1 MMIDRNEKGETIM
14 NLKKGI
20 CFLLAG
26 ALGTGTIL
34 SGCSQKDTTED
45 AVSAKGGYIEEQ
57 MEAPWQ
63 EGEYYMGSFFN
74 QEGNL
79 EVYTGG
85 TSDSGT
91 AQVFSYTYTGGGN
104 WDQQEESWAETL
116 LGTDSTAYK
125 KLIQGEDQNLYLMT
139 VKNSQEDSQSE
150 ETESSESE
158 EVNIDDLIQ
167 EWHLYRYAGE
177 GEAQELYP
185 ECLTEEGQREAGGF
199 FPYYF
204 GVNQEGDPAFMGMGS
219 EIAIYDKD
227 TGKEQ
232 YTFPSYMI
240 MNSSDTM
247 ADISGNTLAVLGNE
261 DQDLVLYD
269 TQTGEETGAI
279 DFGDQDRGQLCAA
292 GEGKYYL
299 ANSKGIFVYKED
311 GSIVE
316 QIYDAGRGVMGETA
330 SSLIFNHFLAGENE
344 DFYALYTDYETQ
356 KLSIC
361 YYYYNGSVTSEVKN
375 ELSVYSLY
383 ESRMIEDAVRKYER
397 EHPETEV
404 TYEYAVES
412 DGSGNP
418 EDAIDTLNTQLLN
431 KEGPDILLLDDLP
444 VDSYIERG
452 VLEDLTDDVQ
462 QLVSDGTILENVVKG
477 TAVDGKN
484 YELPAAFSLPVYYG
498 TQETIKRLDTLE
510 SITHY
515 MEENPNGRV
524 LGAASLQQVAY
535 LLFAANYQDI
545 QENGVFSQEALVRIL
560 ETAKVIWD
568 ANPSEAMEEA
578 WNTGFSSQVTSGKGM
593 SAFASIG
600 MDELYDDTDI
610 TGVNDINGISSMA
623 MMFDIF
629 TKHPEMTAEN
639 VNNMYTPA
647 NRMGINSSSSQKEL
661 AKDFMETVLSDEI
674 QVGDYLEG
682 LPVRVE
688 SLEKLPQISDASDMT
703 ISTSY
708 DGGPSRDYGMPSAD
722 QVQQIVDM
730 AKQADTSLLID
741 RTVRNT
747 FLECVENYA
756 GGDVSAQEAA
766 QDMSDKMEL
775 YLAE

>member
-45 AVSAKGGYIEEQ
+45 AVSAKGGYIEEE

-85 TSDSGT
+85 NSDSGT

-104 WDQQEESWAETL
+104 WDRQEESWVESL
-116 LGTDSTAYK
+116 RGTDSTAYT
-125 KLIQGEDQNLYLMT
+125 LIQGEDQNLYLMT

-158 EVNIDDLIQ
+158 EVDIDDLIQ

-185 ECLTEEGQREAGGF
+185 ECLSEEGQREAGGF

-232 YTFPSYMI
+232 YTFPSYMV
-240 MNSSDTM
+240 MNSSDSM

-292 GEGKYYL
+292 GEGTYYL

-510 SITHY
+510 SITQY

>member
-34 SGCSQKDTTED
+34 GGCSRKDSTED
-45 AVSAKGGYIEEQ
+45 AVSAKGGYIEEE

-104 WDQQEESWAETL
+104 WDRQEESWVESL
-116 LGTDSTAYK
+116 RGTDSTAYT
-125 KLIQGEDQNLYLMT
+125 LIQGEDQNLYLMT

-185 ECLTEEGQREAGGF
+185 ECLSEEGQREAGGF

-232 YTFPSYMI
+232 YTFPSYMV
-240 MNSSDTM
+240 MNSSDSM

-269 TQTGEETGAI
+269 TQTGEETGTI

-292 GEGKYYL
+292 GEGTYYL
-299 ANSKGIFVYKED
+299 ANPKGIFVYKED

-356 KLSIC
+356 ELSIC
-361 YYYYNGSVTSEVKN
+361 YYYYNGSVTSEVEN

-431 KEGPDILLLDDLP
+431 KEGPDLLLLDDLP

-452 VLEDLTDDVQ
+452 VLEDLTDYVEG
-462 QLVSDGTILENVVKG
+462 LVSDGTILENIVKG

-510 SITHY
+510 SISQY
-515 MEENPNGRV
+515 MEENPKGKV

-545 QENGVFSQEALVRIL
+545 QKDGVFSQDALVQIL
-560 ETAKVIWD
+560 ETAKAIWD

-578 WNTGFSSQVTSGKGM
+578 WNTGFSSQVTSGKGL

-600 MDELYDDTDI
+600 MDELYDDTGI
-610 TGVNDINGISSMA
+610 TGVEDVTGISSMA
-623 MMFDIF
+623 MMFDILV
-629 TKHPEMTAEN
+629 KHPEMTVEN

-682 LPVRVE
+682 LPIRVE
-688 SLEKLPQISDASDMT
+688 SLEKIPQISDASDMT
-703 ISTSY
+703 IGSSY
-708 DGGPSRDYGMPSAD
+708 DGGPSREYGMPSAD

-730 AKQADTSLLID
+730 AKQADTPLLID

>member
-45 AVSAKGGYIEEQ
+45 AVSAKGGYIEEE

-116 LGTDSTAYK
+116 LGTDSTAD

-185 ECLTEEGQREAGGF
+185 ECLSEEGQREAGGF

-240 MNSSDTM
+240 MNSSDSM
-247 ADISGNTLAVLGNE
+247 ADISGNILAVLGNE

-510 SITHY
+510 SITQY

-775 YLAE
+775 YLVE